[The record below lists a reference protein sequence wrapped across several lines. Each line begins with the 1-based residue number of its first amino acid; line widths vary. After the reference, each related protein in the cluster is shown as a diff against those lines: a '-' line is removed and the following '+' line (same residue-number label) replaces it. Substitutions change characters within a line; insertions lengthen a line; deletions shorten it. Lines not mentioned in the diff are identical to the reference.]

1 MKKSAVLLV
10 LCFLIATSDAYA
22 QGSHTTHQVV
32 KGETLYSI
40 SKKYHV
46 SVSALEEANNMTSG
60 NFKIKPGQKIKVPAT
75 ASKSEPKSEHK
86 TSDGKSKPGSVHT
99 VTKEKKEIPEDAIP
113 HPVSDRQES
122 SDPVAGTTHKVV
134 KGETVYSLSKLY
146 GLTVKQIK
154 EANHLPQDMKLKL
167 GQKLIIPTP
176 NPEAHYKPIPAPASH
191 DVVRESPKPVEDK
204 GIKTEKA
211 ATKQTGDENPFE
223 VPRATTP
230 KSEESGRDYLKSTPE
245 PIRKDAVK
253 SQPVETAKPA
263 AIGALPHPAP
273 VREAQKDSKDEIKSS
288 SAGAIIPDIARPSE
302 YSSVFSK
309 YEGSGRRKTIY
320 RGVGTFMQNENPGN
334 QYLALYNYA
343 EEGSIL
349 KVTNLMSKQSI
360 YVKVVGKVPAGDAQ
374 NEVILKVSAE
384 AGNQL
389 KVSESKFLV
398 EVTGYNQ

>member
-1 MKKSAVLLV
+1 MKKSVVLLS
-10 LCFLIATSDAYA
+10 LYFLIVTSDIYA

-75 ASKSEPKSEHK
+75 ATRSESKSERKANDE
-86 TSDGKSKPGSVHT
+86 KSKQGSIHT
-99 VTKEKKEIPEDAIP
+99 VVKDQKEKTDEVIP
-113 HPVSDRQES
+113 HAVSDRQVS
-122 SDPVAGTTHKVV
+122 TDPIAGTTHRVV

-176 NPEAHYKPIPAPASH
+176 NPEAHYKPTPALVSH
-191 DVVRESPKPVEDK
+191 EVVRESPKPVSEDK
-204 GIKTEKA
+204 VIKTEKPT
-211 ATKQTGDENPFE
+211 TKIGDENPFE
-223 VPRATTP
+223 VPHPATT
-230 KSEESGRDYLKSTPE
+230 KSDESGRDYLKSTTE
-245 PIRKDAVK
+245 PIRKYVVK
-253 SQPVETAKPA
+253 SPPVETAKPA
-263 AIGALPHPAP
+263 VIETLTHPAP
-273 VREAQKDSKDEIKSS
+273 VRETQKDSKDEIKNT

-349 KVTNLMSKQSI
+349 KVTNLMSKQTI